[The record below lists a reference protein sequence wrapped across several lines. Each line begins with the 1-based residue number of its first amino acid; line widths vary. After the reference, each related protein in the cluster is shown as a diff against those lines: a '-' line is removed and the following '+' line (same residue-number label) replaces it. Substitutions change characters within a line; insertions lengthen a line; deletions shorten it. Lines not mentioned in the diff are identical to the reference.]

1 MITRFKMLC
10 YKIVNWLICK
20 ITSVIIILEH
30 ILLYLLDIDKEKI
43 ILYSRTSKKK
53 KKLEKHR

>member
-53 KKLEKHR
+53 KN